1 MANSIVEIILYIV
14 CFVLSFYAISAVQF
28 DKFCRVKQPAKVTL
42 LMFLCALAL
51 SYLCTQAIL
60 VLTIYNGLG
69 V

>member
-28 DKFCRVKQPAKVTL
+28 D
-42 LMFLCALAL
+42 
-51 SYLCTQAIL
+51 
-60 VLTIYNGLG
+60 NGLG

>member
-42 LMFLCALAL
+42 LMF
-51 SYLCTQAIL
+51 YVHWPYRIF
-60 VLTIYNGLG
+60 VHRPY
-69 V
+69 